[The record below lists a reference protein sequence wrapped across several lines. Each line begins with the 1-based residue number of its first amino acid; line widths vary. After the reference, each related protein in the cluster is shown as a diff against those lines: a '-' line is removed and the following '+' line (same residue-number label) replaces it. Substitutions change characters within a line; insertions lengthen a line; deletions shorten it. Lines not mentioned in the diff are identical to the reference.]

1 VAQTP
6 TRQTRGKVKESKLA
20 TARALLLARSP
31 YYASL
36 LYALAYVEQDK
47 LRRHPGDPGS
57 DTFGVTRSRALL
69 YTPGALAQ
77 WSEEEIAAVLEHE
90 LLHILFDD
98 VAVIERLSLDPTI
111 ANIAMDIRIND
122 QVRRG
127 GAKLPATGCFP
138 ENPAWGSY
146 TDAQGREQPGV
157 PPGLSMLEIYDLLLQ
172 SARDG
177 KGGASGEGEGEGEGD
192 GSSVRGRAQAL
203 GDALA
208 DDPFGHCGSGAG
220 NPLDGEPETP
230 EGAERSEVEI
240 EAARQEVAAAI
251 IEHAKK
257 TAGSQA
263 LGALLGWAQDRMRPS
278 RVPWRSKL
286 ARSLRRAVEYVRGQ
300 ADHTYTRLSRRQG
313 VVGYG
318 PTSPILAGTRTPIP
332 RVRVVIDTSGS
343 MSGSDIEQAMG
354 EIDGVLRAVRGV
366 EVVCCDAEVHG
377 RPRKVATWR
386 DAAAS
391 LRGGG
396 GTRFQPVFDGLEQ
409 EPASKRPNV
418 VIFITDGYPCDR
430 PENPSGVRTIWVVT
444 SGGPTNFAPF
454 GDFVQVEA

>member
-1 VAQTP
+1 MAQTAK
-6 TRQTRGKVKESKLA
+6 TTRGKVKEGKLA
-20 TARALLLARSP
+20 TARALLLHRAP
-31 YYASL
+31 YYSSL

-47 LRRHPGDPGS
+47 IRRHPGDPGV

-98 VAVIERLSLDPTI
+98 VAAIERLSLDPRI

-127 GAKLPATGCFP
+127 GAKLPETGCFP

-146 TDAQGREQPGV
+146 TDEHGQEQPGV

-172 SARDG
+172 TAREG
-177 KGGASGEGEGEGEGD
+177 KGGASGEGEGKGD
-192 GSSVRGRAQAL
+192 GESVRGRAQAL
-203 GDALA
+203 SDALA
-208 DDPFGHCGSGAG
+208 SDPFGHCGSGAG

-230 EGAERSEVEI
+230 AGAERSEAEI

-251 IEHAKK
+251 VEHSKK
-257 TAGSQA
+257 SAGSQA
-263 LGALLGWAQDRMRPS
+263 LGALLAWAQDRMRPS

-286 ARSLRRAVEYVRGQ
+286 ARALRRAVEYVRGQ

-318 PTSPILAGTRTPIP
+318 PTSPILAGTRTPVP

-386 DAAAS
+386 EAAAS

-396 GTRFQPVFDGLEQ
+396 GTRFQPVFDGLAA
-409 EPASKRPNV
+409 EPANSRPNV
-418 VIFITDGYPCDR
+418 VIFVTDGYPCDR
-430 PENPSGVRTIWVVT
+430 PTNPSGVRTIWVVT
-444 SGGPTNFAPF
+444 SGGPTGFAPF